1 MYEEWA
7 ERWRVLGDPTRLH
20 ILRLLSVRDACV
32 CELVELLPV
41 SQPAVSQHLR
51 KLKYAGFVRDY
62 RDKLWSFYALRTDI
76 PPMVTRLLEELPV
89 PEAESRWLLSHQ
101 VGSACSLPE
110 DTPADGEVPGGKD
123 ARATMPANMD
133 G

>member
-7 ERWRVLGDPTRLH
+7 ERWRTLGDPMRLH

-32 CELVELLPV
+32 CELVELLPI

-62 RDKLWSFYALRTDI
+62 REKSWIFYALRPDI
-76 PPMVTRLLEELPV
+76 SPAITQLLQELPI
-89 PEAESRWLLSHQ
+89 PEAEATWLRNHQ
-101 VGSACSLPE
+101 VGTSCSLAAV
-110 DTPADGEVPGGKD
+110 DPADD
-123 ARATMPANMD
+123 AVGMPE
-133 G
+133 

>member
-41 SQPAVSQHLR
+41 TQSAVSQHLR

-62 RDKLWSFYALRTDI
+62 RDKSWIFYALRPDI
-76 PPMVTRLLEELPV
+76 SPTVADLLRGLPI
-89 PEAESRWLLSHQ
+89 PQDEAEWLRHHQ
-101 VGSACSLPE
+101 VGGSCLIPMSDERTENGAS
-110 DTPADGEVPGGKD
+110 
-123 ARATMPANMD
+123 R
-133 G
+133 

>member
-7 ERWRVLGDPTRLH
+7 ERWRALGDPTRLH

-32 CELVELLPV
+32 CELVELLPI
-41 SQPAVSQHLR
+41 SQSAVSQHLR

-62 RDKLWSFYALRTDI
+62 REKSWIFYALRGDI
-76 PPMVTRLLEELPV
+76 PPAITILLQALPI
-89 PEAESRWLLSHQ
+89 PETEATWLRSHQ
-101 VGSACSLPE
+101 VGAACAIPLAAPVE
-110 DTPADGEVPGGKD
+110 
-123 ARATMPANMD
+123 AREGAS

>member
-41 SQPAVSQHLR
+41 TQPAVSQHLR
-51 KLKYAGFVRDY
+51 KLKYAGFVQDY
-62 RDKLWSFYALRTDI
+62 RDKSWMFYGLREDL
-76 PPMVTRLLEELPV
+76 PPIVRTLLEELPV
-89 PEAESRWLLSHQ
+89 SEAEAAWLQSHQ
-101 VGSACSLPE
+101 VGSSCTVLPAASNSHAAAAE
-110 DTPADGEVPGGKD
+110 
-123 ARATMPANMD
+123 
-133 G
+133 